1 MGTYGLDELIRR
13 WFTQDLTPDQA
24 IGQMLQVMQE
34 LIRRVEDLESRN
46 KPEGIIGSPRGR

>member
-1 MGTYGLDELIRR
+1 MGAYGLEELIRR

-24 IGQMLQVMQE
+24 IGQMLQVIQE

-46 KPEGIIGSPRGR
+46 KPEGVMGSLRRS

>member
-24 IGQMLQVMQE
+24 IGQMLQVIQE
-34 LIRRVEDLESRN
+34 LLRRVEDLESRN
-46 KPEGIIGSPRGR
+46 RPEGVIGSPRGR

>member
-24 IGQMLQVMQE
+24 IGQMLQMIQE
-34 LIRRVEDLESRN
+34 LVRRVEDLEGRN
-46 KPEGIIGSPRGR
+46 RPEGMIASPRQR

>member
-24 IGQMLQVMQE
+24 IGQMLQVIQD
-34 LIRRVEDLESRN
+34 LLRRIEDLESRN
-46 KPEGIIGSPRGR
+46 KPEGVSGSPRGR

>member
-24 IGQMLQVMQE
+24 IGQMLQVIQE
-34 LIRRVEDLESRN
+34 LVRRVEDLEGRN
-46 KPEGIIGSPRGR
+46 KPEGMISSPRGR